1 MLCNQTTSEMTN
13 PQIENVR
20 KFAIESIDSYPQH
33 KEQIKEYWSLMM
45 DEINEGESIHNECNL
60 CIQSIT
66 DLITQ

>member
-1 MLCNQTTSEMTN
+1 MVH

-20 KFAIESIDSYPQH
+20 KFAIESINSHPQH

-45 DEINEGESIHNECNL
+45 DEIQEGESIQNECDL

-66 DLITQ
+66 DLLTQ

>member
-1 MLCNQTTSEMTN
+1 MSH

-20 KFAIESIDSYPQH
+20 KFALESIDSHPQH

-45 DEINEGESIHNECNL
+45 DEINNGESIHNECIL

-66 DLITQ
+66 DLLSE

>member
-1 MLCNQTTSEMTN
+1 MTN

-20 KFAIESIDSYPQH
+20 KFAIESINSYPQH
-33 KEQIKEYWSLMM
+33 KEEIKEYWSLMM
-45 DEINEGESIHNECNL
+45 EEINNGESIHNECNL

>member
-1 MLCNQTTSEMTN
+1 MVH

-20 KFAIESIDSYPQH
+20 KFAIESINSHPQH

-45 DEINEGESIHNECNL
+45 DEINEGESIQNECDL

-66 DLITQ
+66 DLLSE

>member
-1 MLCNQTTSEMTN
+1 MVH

-20 KFAIESIDSYPQH
+20 KFAIESINSHPQH

-45 DEINEGESIHNECNL
+45 DEIHEGESIQNECDL

-66 DLITQ
+66 DLLTQ